1 MARMG
6 QPLLP
11 QMMNT
16 TSLQQPAGVIYG
28 VEDED
33 WVILFIFFNL
43 FYFLACFLPL
53 KFTKIVL

>member
-16 TSLQQPAGVIYG
+16 TSPQQPAGVIYG
-28 VEDED
+28 VEDDD
-33 WVILFIFFNL
+33 WVGILIIYLIFTTFW
-43 FYFLACFLPL
+43 LA
-53 KFTKIVL
+53 

>member
-16 TSLQQPAGVIYG
+16 TSPQQPAGVIYG

-33 WVILFIFFNL
+33 WVILFIFFNF
-43 FYFLACFLPL
+43 FYFLACL
-53 KFTKIVL
+53 